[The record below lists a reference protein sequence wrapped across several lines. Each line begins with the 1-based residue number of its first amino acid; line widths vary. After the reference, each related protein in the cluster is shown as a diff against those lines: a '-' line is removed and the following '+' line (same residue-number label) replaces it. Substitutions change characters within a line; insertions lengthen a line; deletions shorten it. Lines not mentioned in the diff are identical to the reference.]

1 MCVALIYSICSSS
14 VEYCF
19 TAAFTTFG
27 TEKKVSSY
35 IEECSLLD
43 GKGNRVFCFVEGEHD
58 GNVEQSTNDVF
69 EAPLILNK
77 SPRERYGYL
86 N

>member
-1 MCVALIYSICSSS
+1 MRVALVYSICSLS

-19 TAAFTTFG
+19 TAACTTFG
-27 TEKKVSSY
+27 TEKKASSY
-35 IEECSLLD
+35 IEECYLLG
-43 GKGNRVFCFVEGEHD
+43 GKGNRVSCFVEGEHD
-58 GNVEQSTNDVF
+58 GNVEQSTNGVS

-77 SPRERYGYL
+77 SPRERYFYS